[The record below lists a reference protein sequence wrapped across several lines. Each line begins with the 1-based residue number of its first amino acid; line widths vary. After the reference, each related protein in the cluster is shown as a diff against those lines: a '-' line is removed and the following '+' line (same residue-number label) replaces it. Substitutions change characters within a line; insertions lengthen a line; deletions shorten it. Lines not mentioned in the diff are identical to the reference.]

1 VKQAAAAAVLVA
13 VALIAYVSPHS
24 AAAQPELTE
33 ALPADGSILDGP
45 PTVVR
50 LCFSELPLH
59 DETDQ
64 FSFDVTTP
72 EGTNLGLRIVFQ
84 PLTNCVDVH
93 LGLQGLR
100 EESPYGEWLF
110 EWQVIG
116 ADSEQPASG
125 QLLYQ
130 VVEEGGSPV
139 PDPSPV
145 VPTTPAASGTET
157 LAGGT
162 PTPAPAGSDDD
173 DDGGLDTV
181 WIAVIAG
188 GVAAGGLAVGGAVF
202 YLLRRAGSGR
212 TPPDA

>member
-1 VKQAAAAAVLVA
+1 LAAAAAVLVA
-13 VALIAYVSPHS
+13 LALIAYVSPHP

-45 PTVVR
+45 PPVIR
-50 LCFSELPLH
+50 LCFSEPPLH

-64 FSFDVTTP
+64 FDFNITTP
-72 EGTNLGLRIVFQ
+72 AGPHLGLRIVFD
-84 PLTNCVDVH
+84 PLSSCVDVH

-100 EESPYGEWLF
+100 DESPYGEWLF
-110 EWQVIG
+110 DWQVIG
-116 ADSEQPASG
+116 VDSGETASG
-125 QLLYQ
+125 QLVYQ

-139 PDPSPV
+139 PHPSPV

-181 WIAVIAG
+181 WVVVIAVGVVAG
-188 GVAAGGLAVGGAVF
+188 VLAAGGAGL
-202 YLLRRAGSGR
+202 YLLRRAGSAR